1 MGRLANLAGEG
12 SKIGKAMAVAD
23 VTRQTVQ
30 GVQNAFTTAQKSPI
44 TTFFPPYPFIQAG
57 IAAAFGAKSIQSILS
72 NSKPQTNMASARG
85 ETTTAAP
92 EFNVVGASPINQ
104 LAQTIGE
111 QDQKPVKAFVVAN
124 EVSTAQSLD
133 RNIIESASL

>member
-1 MGRLANLAGEG
+1 
-12 SKIGKAMAVAD
+12 
-23 VTRQTVQ
+23 
-30 GVQNAFTTAQKSPI
+30 
-44 TTFFPPYPFIQAG
+44 
-57 IAAAFGAKSIQSILS
+57 
-72 NSKPQTNMASARG
+72 MASARG

-133 RNIIESASL
+133 RNTIESATL